1 MTEHTITPERVFVVL
16 GLFLSVRVCFTLFFS
31 LGIMN
36 VREAS
41 VTEKRIQ
48 VNLFVKKLSF
58 FNVDHLELVA
68 READA
73 LMCGGVHWDY
83 FGD

>member
-1 MTEHTITPERVFVVL
+1 MMEHTITPERVFVVL

-31 LGIMN
+31 MGIMN

-48 VNLFVKKLSF
+48 VKLFEKKIKL
-58 FNVDHLELVA
+58 L
-68 READA
+68 
-73 LMCGGVHWDY
+73 
-83 FGD
+83 

>member
-48 VNLFVKKLSF
+48 VKLFEKKLSV
-58 FNVDHLELVA
+58 FNVDYLELIA

-73 LMCGGVHWDY
+73 LLCGSAHWDC